1 MWDQLRNQL
10 NKFLILEA
18 GPGSGSASNFV
29 IRSFFTFLVSLLF
42 FLIFAISIS
51 FLLPLETES
60 EHWFTICWWK
70 HLTGWDCPG
79 CGLTRSVICFFRG
92 DFSQSWEYHPYG
104 IPISILGVSGFI
116 IRWNLGKQVWR
127 KILENRFTEV
137 FAYLG
142 VISIFVWYYI
152 KHFY

>member
-1 MWDQLRNQL
+1 M
-10 NKFLILEA
+10 F
-18 GPGSGSASNFV
+18 
-29 IRSFFTFLVSLLF
+29 RSFLP
-42 FLIFAISIS
+42 LIFSSIVFLLITIAIS
-51 FLLPLETES
+51 FLLPLDSES

-92 DFSQSWEYHPYG
+92 DFSQSWEYHPFG
-104 IPISILGVSGFI
+104 IPVSILGFSGLI
-116 IRWNLGKQVWR
+116 VRWNFGKQVWR
-127 KILENRFTEV
+127 KILENRFTEF

>member
-10 NKFLILEA
+10 NKSLILET
-18 GPGSGSASNFV
+18 GPGSGPVSILFSLIA
-29 IRSFFTFLVSLLF
+29 FLTLT
-42 FLIFAISIS
+42 ISIS
-51 FLLPLETES
+51 FLIPLDTES

-92 DFSQSWEYHPYG
+92 DFLQSWEYHPFG
-104 IPISILGVSGFI
+104 IPISILGISGFI

-142 VISIFVWYYI
+142 IISIFVWYYI